1 MDPERIF
8 TGPYIMET
16 RFELIEDDIKSEGP
30 VNSPTLPLSDAVP
43 AFKSSTPLPSTE
55 TAEATDA
62 APAMAGPAPIAR
74 KKKGTATAVKKT
86 PKRPKSVRGPK
97 KPKSAKS
104 SLAGEAN
111 GTAAEDASD
120 EDDESDNGPYCICRG
135 PDDHR
140 WMICCERCEDWFHGE
155 CVHIGK
161 DVGESLVE
169 KFICPN
175 CTTGDLVT
183 IYKKTCTL
191 DSCRKAARLTH
202 SPPSVFCSEEH
213 AQTWW
218 ERMLARLPKARTKA
232 ALSDELSQEEFMAL
246 LSSDLATIGGDGSWT
261 LRAPFSG
268 KPSEANVDETGK
280 ALHGLRVRLDL
291 VPLWLTTLTVAE
303 ERLAQILTEE
313 EKEYLDRK
321 ATARFKLAEETLLC
335 QKMISLVE
343 MVQER
348 RRAAISAGLF
358 AEDICGYDQ
367 RLDSIGARDAFAAF
381 VKSPEGEA
389 IFQASKVDDPLGEG
403 DEVRGMCERKRCKI
417 HSGWHKMLLLAVR
430 HQIKELAGQAAEV
443 GEEERILRE
452 AAEERWRRRQAEQNW
467 VEALDG

>member
-1 MDPERIF
+1 MDPTRIGTGS

-16 RFELIEDDIKSEGP
+16 RFELIDEDIKSESA
-30 VNSPTLPLSDAVP
+30 VNSPTPLHSDAVP

-55 TAEATDA
+55 TAEIPDISSS
-62 APAMAGPAPIAR
+62 MAGQTSAAK
-74 KKKGTATAVKKT
+74 KKKGTASTIKKT
-86 PKRPKSVRGPK
+86 PKRPKSVREAK
-97 KPKSAKS
+97 KPKSARS
-104 SLAGEAN
+104 TVGSEAN
-111 GTAAEDASD
+111 STAAEDASD

-161 DVGESLVE
+161 DVGESLIE

-175 CTTGDLVT
+175 CTTDNLVT

-191 DSCRKAARLTH
+191 GSCKKASRLTH
-202 SPPSVFCSEEH
+202 SPPSVFCSDEH
-213 AQTWW
+213 AQVWW
-218 ERMLARLPKARTKA
+218 ERMLARLPKARAKA

-246 LSSDLATIGGDGSWT
+246 LSSDLATIDGDGSWT

-268 KPSEANVDETGK
+268 KPSEVNGDET
-280 ALHGLRVRLDL
+280 
-291 VPLWLTTLTVAE
+291 AE

-313 EKEYLDRK
+313 EKEYLDKK
-321 ATARFKLAEETLLC
+321 ANARFKLAEETLLC
-335 QKMISLVE
+335 QKMITLVE

-348 RRAAISAGLF
+348 RRAAISIGRI
-358 AEDICGYDQ
+358 AEDICGYDH
-367 RLDSIGARDAFAAF
+367 RLDSICARDAFAAF

-417 HSGWHKMLLLAVR
+417 HSGWHKMLLLAVK
-430 HQIKELAGQAAEV
+430 HQIKELADQAAEV
-443 GEEERILRE
+443 GEDERILRE
-452 AAEERWRRRQAEQNW
+452 AAGERWRRRQAERNW
-467 VEALDG
+467 VEVLDE

>member
-1 MDPERIF
+1 MEPSGGG
-8 TGPYIMET
+8 TGPYIMES
-16 RFELIEDDIKSEGP
+16 RFELIEDEIKSESA
-30 VNSPTLPLSDAVP
+30 VNSPMPPFSETIP

-55 TAEATDA
+55 TAETTD
-62 APAMAGPAPIAR
+62 PAPPMPGPTSAAK
-74 KKKGTATAVKKT
+74 KKKGTASTVKKV
-86 PKRPKSVRGPK
+86 PKRPKSVREPK

-104 SLAGEAN
+104 TEAN

-120 EDDESDNGPYCICRG
+120 EDDGSDNGPYCICRG

-155 CVHIGK
+155 CVHIAK
-161 DVGESLVE
+161 DVGESLIE

-175 CTTGDLVT
+175 CTTDSLVT
-183 IYKKTCTL
+183 LYKKTCTL
-191 DSCRKAARLTH
+191 GSCRKAARLNH
-202 SPPSVFCSEEH
+202 SPPSMFCSDEH

-218 ERMLARLPKARTKA
+218 ERMLARLPKAKAKA

-246 LSSDLATIGGDGSWT
+246 LSSDLATIDGDGSWT

-268 KPSEANVDETGK
+268 KQSEMNGDETGK
-280 ALHGLRVRLDL
+280 YLYNLCYRASQFFSL
-291 VPLWLTTLTVAE
+291 LTSLIATE
-303 ERLAQILTEE
+303 ERLAQMLTEE
-313 EKEYLDRK
+313 EKDYLDKK
-321 ATARFKLAEETLLC
+321 AHARFKLAEETLLC
-335 QKMISLVE
+335 QKMITLVE
-343 MVQER
+343 LVQER

-367 RLDSIGARDAFAAF
+367 RLDTIGARDAFAAF

-389 IFQASKVDDPLGEG
+389 IFQASKVEDPLGEG

-417 HSGWHKMLLLAVR
+417 HSGWHKMLVLAVKY
-430 HQIKELAGQAAEV
+430 QIKEMADQAAEV
-443 GEEERILRE
+443 GEDERILRE

-467 VEALDG
+467 VEVLDG

>member
-1 MDPERIF
+1 MDPARIV
-8 TGPYIMET
+8 TGPYIVET
-16 RFELIEDDIKSEGP
+16 RFELIEDDIKSEGA
-30 VNSPTLPLSDAVP
+30 VNSPIPPLSDAVP

-55 TAEATDA
+55 TAETTDP
-62 APAMAGPAPIAR
+62 APAMAGSTSVAK
-74 KKKGTATAVKKT
+74 KKKGMASTIKKT
-86 PKRPKSVRGPK
+86 PKRPKSLRGPK
-97 KPKSAKS
+97 KPKSARS
-104 SLAGEAN
+104 NLGSEAN
-111 GTAAEDASD
+111 NTAAEDASD

-161 DVGESLVE
+161 DVGESLIE

-175 CTTGDLVT
+175 CATDDLVT

-191 DSCRKAARLTH
+191 GSCRKAARLTH
-202 SPPSVFCSEEH
+202 TPPSVFCSDEH

-218 ERMLARLPKARTKA
+218 ERMLARLPKARAKA

-246 LSSDLATIGGDGSWT
+246 LSSDLATIGGDGTWT

-268 KPSEANVDETGK
+268 KPSETNGDET
-280 ALHGLRVRLDL
+280 A
-291 VPLWLTTLTVAE
+291 AE
-303 ERLAQILTEE
+303 ERLALILTEE
-313 EKEYLDRK
+313 EKENLDRK
-321 ATARFKLAEETLLC
+321 ATARFKLAEETVLC

-343 MVQER
+343 LVQER
-348 RRAAISAGLF
+348 RRAAISAGRF

-403 DEVRGMCERKRCKI
+403 DEIRGMCERKRCKI
-417 HSGWHKMLLLAVR
+417 HSGWHKMLLLAIK
-430 HQIKELAGQAAEV
+430 HQIKEMADQAAEV
-443 GEEERILRE
+443 GDDERILRE
-452 AAEERWRRRQAEQNW
+452 AAQERWRRRQAEQNW
-467 VEALDG
+467 VEMLDG

>member
-1 MDPERIF
+1 MEPSRGS

-16 RFELIEDDIKSEGP
+16 RFELIDEDIKSESA
-30 VNSPTLPLSDAVP
+30 VNSPMPPFSETIP

-55 TAEATDA
+55 TAEMTDA
-62 APAMAGPAPIAR
+62 PPMAGPTSAAK
-74 KKKGTATAVKKT
+74 KKKGTASTVKKA
-86 PKRPKSVRGPK
+86 PKRPKSVREPK

-104 SLAGEAN
+104 TEAN
-111 GTAAEDASD
+111 STAAEDASD
-120 EDDESDNGPYCICRG
+120 EDDESDNGPYCLCRG

-155 CVHIGK
+155 CVHIAK
-161 DVGESLVE
+161 DVGESLIE

-175 CTTGDLVT
+175 CTTDNLMT
-183 IYKKTCTL
+183 LYKKTCTL
-191 DSCRKAARLTH
+191 GSCRKAARLNH
-202 SPPSVFCSEEH
+202 SPPSVFCSDEH

-218 ERMLARLPKARTKA
+218 ERMLARLPKAKARA

-246 LSSDLATIGGDGSWT
+246 LGSDLATIDGDGAWT

-268 KPSEANVDETGK
+268 QKSEMNGDEIAT
-280 ALHGLRVRLDL
+280 
-291 VPLWLTTLTVAE
+291 E

-313 EKEYLDRK
+313 EKDYLAKK
-321 ATARFKLAEETLLC
+321 AHARFKLAEETFLC
-335 QKMISLVE
+335 QKMITLVE
-343 MVQER
+343 LVQDR

-367 RLDSIGARDAFAAF
+367 RLDTICARDAFAAF

-389 IFQASKVDDPLGEG
+389 IFQASKVGDPLGEG

-417 HSGWHKMLLLAVR
+417 HSGWHKMLVLAAKY
-430 HQIKELAGQAAEV
+430 QIKELADQAAEV
-443 GEEERILRE
+443 GEDERILRE

-467 VEALDG
+467 VEVLDG

>member
-1 MDPERIF
+1 MEPSGGG
-8 TGPYIMET
+8 TGPYIMES
-16 RFELIEDDIKSEGP
+16 RFELIEDEIKSESA
-30 VNSPTLPLSDAVP
+30 VNSPMPPFSETIP

-55 TAEATDA
+55 TAETTD
-62 APAMAGPAPIAR
+62 PAPPMPGPTSAAK
-74 KKKGTATAVKKT
+74 KKKGTASTVKKV
-86 PKRPKSVRGPK
+86 PKRPKSVREPK

-104 SLAGEAN
+104 TEAN

-120 EDDESDNGPYCICRG
+120 EDDGSDNGPYCICRG

-155 CVHIGK
+155 CVHIAK
-161 DVGESLVE
+161 DVGESLIE

-175 CTTGDLVT
+175 CTTDSLVT
-183 IYKKTCTL
+183 LYKKTCTL
-191 DSCRKAARLTH
+191 GSCRKAARLNH
-202 SPPSVFCSEEH
+202 SPPSMFCSDEH

-218 ERMLARLPKARTKA
+218 ERMLARLPKAKAKA

-246 LSSDLATIGGDGSWT
+246 LSSDLATIDGHGSWT

-268 KPSEANVDETGK
+268 KQSEMNGDETGK
-280 ALHGLRVRLDL
+280 YLYNLYYRASQFFSL
-291 VPLWLTTLTVAE
+291 LTSLIATE
-303 ERLAQILTEE
+303 ERLAQMLTEE
-313 EKEYLDRK
+313 EKDYLDKK
-321 ATARFKLAEETLLC
+321 AHARFKLAEETLLC
-335 QKMISLVE
+335 QKMITLVE
-343 MVQER
+343 LVQER

-367 RLDSIGARDAFAAF
+367 RLDTIGARDAFAAF

-389 IFQASKVDDPLGEG
+389 IFQASKVEDPLGEG

-417 HSGWHKMLLLAVR
+417 HSGWHKMLVLAVKY
-430 HQIKELAGQAAEV
+430 QIKEMADQAAEV
-443 GEEERILRE
+443 GEDERILRE

-467 VEALDG
+467 VEVLDG

>member
-1 MDPERIF
+1 MEPSRGG
-8 TGPYIMET
+8 TGPYIMES
-16 RFELIEDDIKSEGP
+16 RFELIEDDIKSESA
-30 VNSPTLPLSDAVP
+30 VSSPMPPFSETIP

-55 TAEATDA
+55 TAETID
-62 APAMAGPAPIAR
+62 PAPPMPGPTSAAK
-74 KKKGTATAVKKT
+74 KKKGTASTVKKV
-86 PKRPKSVRGPK
+86 PKRPKSVREPK

-104 SLAGEAN
+104 TEAN

-120 EDDESDNGPYCICRG
+120 EDDGSDNGPYCICRG

-155 CVHIGK
+155 CVHIAK
-161 DVGESLVE
+161 DVGESLIE

-175 CTTGDLVT
+175 CTTDSLVT
-183 IYKKTCTL
+183 LYKKTCTL
-191 DSCRKAARLTH
+191 GSCRKAARLNH
-202 SPPSVFCSEEH
+202 SPPSMFCSDEH

-218 ERMLARLPKARTKA
+218 ERMLARLPKAKAKA

-246 LSSDLATIGGDGSWT
+246 LSSDLATIDGDGSWT

-268 KPSEANVDETGK
+268 KQSEMNGDETGK
-280 ALHGLRVRLDL
+280 CLYNLYHRASHLFSL
-291 VPLWLTTLTVAE
+291 LTTLTATE

-313 EKEYLDRK
+313 EKDYLDKK
-321 ATARFKLAEETLLC
+321 AHARFKLAEETLLC
-335 QKMISLVE
+335 QKMITLVE
-343 MVQER
+343 LVQER

-367 RLDSIGARDAFAAF
+367 RLDTIGARDAFAAF

-389 IFQASKVDDPLGEG
+389 IFQASKVEDPLGEG

-417 HSGWHKMLLLAVR
+417 HSGWHKMLVLAVKY
-430 HQIKELAGQAAEV
+430 QIKEMADQAAEV
-443 GEEERILRE
+443 GEDERILRE

-467 VEALDG
+467 VEVLDG

>member
-1 MDPERIF
+1 MEPSRGG
-8 TGPYIMET
+8 TGPYIMES
-16 RFELIEDDIKSEGP
+16 RFELIEDEIKSESA
-30 VNSPTLPLSDAVP
+30 VNSPMPPFSETIP

-55 TAEATDA
+55 TAETID
-62 APAMAGPAPIAR
+62 PAPPIPGPTSAAK
-74 KKKGTATAVKKT
+74 KKKGTASTVKKV
-86 PKRPKSVRGPK
+86 PKRPKSVREPK

-104 SLAGEAN
+104 TEAN

-120 EDDESDNGPYCICRG
+120 EDDGSDNGPYCICRG

-155 CVHIGK
+155 CVHIAK
-161 DVGESLVE
+161 DVGESLIE

-175 CTTGDLVT
+175 CTTDSLVT
-183 IYKKTCTL
+183 LYKKTCTL
-191 DSCRKAARLTH
+191 GSCRKAARLNH
-202 SPPSVFCSEEH
+202 SPPSMFCSDEH

-218 ERMLARLPKARTKA
+218 ERMLARLPKAKAKA

-246 LSSDLATIGGDGSWT
+246 LSSDLATIDGDGSWT

-268 KPSEANVDETGK
+268 KQSEMNGDET
-280 ALHGLRVRLDL
+280 A
-291 VPLWLTTLTVAE
+291 TE

-313 EKEYLDRK
+313 EKDYLDKK
-321 ATARFKLAEETLLC
+321 AHARFKLAEETLLC
-335 QKMISLVE
+335 QKMITLVE
-343 MVQER
+343 LVQER

-367 RLDSIGARDAFAAF
+367 RLDTIGARDAFAAF

-389 IFQASKVDDPLGEG
+389 IFQASKVEDPLGEG

-417 HSGWHKMLLLAVR
+417 HSGWHKMLVLAVKY
-430 HQIKELAGQAAEV
+430 QIKEMADQAAEV
-443 GEEERILRE
+443 GEDERILRE

-467 VEALDG
+467 VEVLDG

>member
-1 MDPERIF
+1 
-8 TGPYIMET
+8 MET
-16 RFELIEDDIKSEGP
+16 RFELIEDDIKSESA
-30 VNSPTLPLSDAVP
+30 VNSPPPPLSDAVP

-55 TAEATDA
+55 TAEVTDPT
-62 APAMAGPAPIAR
+62 PAMAGPTSLAR
-74 KKKGTATAVKKT
+74 KKKGTALAVKKV
-86 PKRPKSVRGPK
+86 PKRPKSVRGPR

-104 SLAGEAN
+104 ALGSEAN
-111 GTAAEDASD
+111 STAAEDASD

-161 DVGESLVE
+161 DVGESLIE

-175 CTTGDLVT
+175 CTTDDLVT

-191 DSCRKAARLTH
+191 GSCRKAARLTH
-202 SPPSVFCSEEH
+202 SPPSVFCSDEH

-246 LSSDLATIGGDGSWT
+246 LSSNLATIGGDGSWT

-268 KPSEANVDETGK
+268 KTSELNGDGTA
-280 ALHGLRVRLDL
+280 
-291 VPLWLTTLTVAE
+291 AE

-313 EKEYLDRK
+313 EKEYLDKK
-321 ATARFKLAEETLLC
+321 ANARFKLAEETLLC
-335 QKMISLVE
+335 QKMMTLVE

-348 RRAAISAGLF
+348 RRAAISAGRF

-381 VKSPEGEA
+381 VKSPEGEV
-389 IFQASKVDDPLGEG
+389 IFQALKVDDPLGEG

-417 HSGWHKMLLLAVR
+417 HSGWYKMLLLAAK
-430 HQIKELAGQAAEV
+430 HQIKEMADQAAEV
-443 GEEERILRE
+443 GEDERILRE

-467 VEALDG
+467 VEVLDG

>member
-1 MDPERIF
+1 MEPSGGG
-8 TGPYIMET
+8 TGPYIMES
-16 RFELIEDDIKSEGP
+16 RFELIEDEIKSESA
-30 VNSPTLPLSDAVP
+30 VNSPMPPFSETIP

-55 TAEATDA
+55 TAETTD
-62 APAMAGPAPIAR
+62 PAPPMPGPTSAAK
-74 KKKGTATAVKKT
+74 KKKGTASTVKKV
-86 PKRPKSVRGPK
+86 PKRPKSVREPK

-104 SLAGEAN
+104 TEAN

-120 EDDESDNGPYCICRG
+120 EDDGSDNGPYCICRG

-155 CVHIGK
+155 CVHIAK
-161 DVGESLVE
+161 DVGESLIE

-175 CTTGDLVT
+175 CTTDSLVT
-183 IYKKTCTL
+183 LYKKTCTL
-191 DSCRKAARLTH
+191 GSCRKAARLNH
-202 SPPSVFCSEEH
+202 SPPSMFCSDEH

-218 ERMLARLPKARTKA
+218 ERMLARLPKAKAKA

-246 LSSDLATIGGDGSWT
+246 LSSDLATIDGHGSWT

-268 KPSEANVDETGK
+268 KQSEMNGDET
-280 ALHGLRVRLDL
+280 A
-291 VPLWLTTLTVAE
+291 TE
-303 ERLAQILTEE
+303 ERLAQMLTEE
-313 EKEYLDRK
+313 EKDYLDKK
-321 ATARFKLAEETLLC
+321 AHARFKLAEETLLC
-335 QKMISLVE
+335 QKMITLVE
-343 MVQER
+343 LVQER

-367 RLDSIGARDAFAAF
+367 RLDTIGARDAFAAF

-389 IFQASKVDDPLGEG
+389 IFQASKVEDPLGEG

-417 HSGWHKMLLLAVR
+417 HSGWHKMLVLAVKY
-430 HQIKELAGQAAEV
+430 QIKEMADQAAEV
-443 GEEERILRE
+443 GEDERILRE

-467 VEALDG
+467 VEVLDG

>member
-1 MDPERIF
+1 MESSRGG
-8 TGPYIMET
+8 TGPYIMES
-16 RFELIEDDIKSEGP
+16 RFELIEDDIKSESA
-30 VNSPTLPLSDAVP
+30 VNSPMPPFSETIP

-55 TAEATDA
+55 TAETID
-62 APAMAGPAPIAR
+62 PAPPMPGPTSAAK
-74 KKKGTATAVKKT
+74 KKKGTASTVKKV
-86 PKRPKSVRGPK
+86 PKRPKSVREPK
-97 KPKSAKS
+97 KPKCAKS
-104 SLAGEAN
+104 TEAN

-120 EDDESDNGPYCICRG
+120 EDDGSDNGPYCICRG

-155 CVHIGK
+155 CVHIAK
-161 DVGESLVE
+161 DVGESLIE

-175 CTTGDLVT
+175 CTTDSLVT
-183 IYKKTCTL
+183 LYKKTCTL
-191 DSCRKAARLTH
+191 GSCRKAARLNH
-202 SPPSVFCSEEH
+202 SPPSMFCSDEH

-218 ERMLARLPKARTKA
+218 ERMLARLPKAKAKA

-246 LSSDLATIGGDGSWT
+246 LSSDLATIDGDGSWT

-268 KPSEANVDETGK
+268 KQSEMNGDET
-280 ALHGLRVRLDL
+280 A
-291 VPLWLTTLTVAE
+291 TE

-313 EKEYLDRK
+313 EKDYLDKK
-321 ATARFKLAEETLLC
+321 AHARFKLAEETLLC
-335 QKMISLVE
+335 QKMITLVE
-343 MVQER
+343 LVQER

-367 RLDSIGARDAFAAF
+367 RLDTIGARDAFAAF

-389 IFQASKVDDPLGEG
+389 IFQASKVEDPLGEG

-417 HSGWHKMLLLAVR
+417 HSGWHKMLVLAVKY
-430 HQIKELAGQAAEV
+430 QIKEMADQAAEV
-443 GEEERILRE
+443 GEDERILRE

-467 VEALDG
+467 VEVLDG

>member
-1 MDPERIF
+1 MEPSGGG
-8 TGPYIMET
+8 TGPYIMES
-16 RFELIEDDIKSEGP
+16 RFELIEGEIKSESA
-30 VNSPTLPLSDAVP
+30 VNSPMPPFSETIP

-55 TAEATDA
+55 TAETTD
-62 APAMAGPAPIAR
+62 PAPPMPGPTSAAK
-74 KKKGTATAVKKT
+74 KKKGTASTVKKV
-86 PKRPKSVRGPK
+86 PKRPKSVREPK

-104 SLAGEAN
+104 TEAN

-120 EDDESDNGPYCICRG
+120 EDDGSDNGPYCICRG

-155 CVHIGK
+155 CVHIAK
-161 DVGESLVE
+161 DVGESLIE

-175 CTTGDLVT
+175 CTTDSLVT
-183 IYKKTCTL
+183 LYKKTCTL
-191 DSCRKAARLTH
+191 GSCRKAARLNH
-202 SPPSVFCSEEH
+202 SPPSMFCSDEH

-218 ERMLARLPKARTKA
+218 ERMLARLPIAKAKA

-246 LSSDLATIGGDGSWT
+246 LSSDLATIDGHGSWT

-268 KPSEANVDETGK
+268 KQSEINGDET
-280 ALHGLRVRLDL
+280 A
-291 VPLWLTTLTVAE
+291 TE
-303 ERLAQILTEE
+303 ERLAQMLTEE
-313 EKEYLDRK
+313 EKDYLDKK
-321 ATARFKLAEETLLC
+321 AHARFKLAEETLLC
-335 QKMISLVE
+335 QKMITLVE
-343 MVQER
+343 LVQER

-367 RLDSIGARDAFAAF
+367 RLDTIGARDAFAAF

-389 IFQASKVDDPLGEG
+389 IFQASKVEDPLGEG

-417 HSGWHKMLLLAVR
+417 HSGWHKMLVLAVKY
-430 HQIKELAGQAAEV
+430 QIKEMADQAAEV
-443 GEEERILRE
+443 GEDERILRE

-467 VEALDG
+467 VEVLDG